1 MGKLILE
8 SSQASNAKGKRTLHY
23 ETMIATFACA
33 VHNDAQ
39 AILKSTNYNGTNNHA
54 ELGKRARPTN
64 ALSTQAT

>member
-8 SSQASNAKGKRTLHY
+8 SSQASGAKGKRTLHY
-23 ETMIATFACA
+23 ATFACA

-39 AILKSTNYNGTNNHA
+39 AILDSNSYNGTNNHA

>member
-1 MGKLILE
+1 MPKVRE
-8 SSQASNAKGKRTLHY
+8 HY
-23 ETMIATFACA
+23 IMKTMIATFACV

-39 AILKSTNYNGTNNHA
+39 AILNSSNYNGTNNHA